1 MITVAAE
8 VEAIDAATGDVRWT
22 HPVADGTPLGTAQG
36 LVIEVD
42 GGPYALSTDI
52 ATGETEPSTLRALDA
67 ATGEE
72 RWSRPVDLAPVPM
85 PSQFSPTVGD
95 GVIAIV
101 SGDGT
106 TTIID
111 VVSGQDLRTE
121 PGELYAQGGLLIGRD
136 PTDPS
141 GMGSMVDPA
150 TGAVWAPVDGS
161 IVQSWLVG
169 AYSPGAAG
177 VLVASDPPT
186 GPAATLTLIDPV
198 SGAIQW
204 EVPYRQPIGR
214 SADHVFVV
222 DESTLE
228 VLDVTN
234 GDVVVEY
241 EPPTELVTFTN
252 AVVAD
257 GLVIVSAQWRGA
269 PSGTGTPSPDTAP
282 DCTGGSVLLDTNL
295 DDGSLVVR
303 ESSDGTVFCVEFD
316 GQESIGNVPS
326 VPSPDPRFDSLGFFE
341 PGGAWYTLTL
351 PEGLEDVTVVDEQ
364 GEVMP
369 AARGVA
375 GDYLVVFQPGITHT
389 DDGGP
394 AMVERRIEL
403 VGADGTVIANVS
415 FFGLPPADSKPPR
428 SRTSWPASAT
438 TASTCRTH
446 RSRAAP
452 RPSPARRLPRCCARP
467 GLRVATSSTATSA
480 LSSTRRSSSRT
491 SR

>member
-42 GGPYALSTDI
+42 GGPYSLSTDI

-106 TTIID
+106 TRIID

-121 PGELYAQGGLLIGRD
+121 PGELYAQGGLLLRRH
-136 PTDPS
+136 PTDPA

-198 SGAIQW
+198 SGAMQW

-257 GLVIVSAQWRGA
+257 GLVIVSTQWRGA
-269 PSGTGTPSPDTAP
+269 PSGTGTPSSDTAP
-282 DCTGGSVLLDTNL
+282 DCTGGPVLLDTEL

-303 ESSDGTVFCVEFD
+303 ESSDGTVFCVESD
-316 GQESIGNVPS
+316 GAEIHRQRSFGS
-326 VPSPDPRFDSLGFFE
+326 VTGSTLRQPGLLRAGRRLVHTDASRRTRATSPWSTSKAKSCR
-341 PGGAWYTLTL
+341 
-351 PEGLEDVTVVDEQ
+351 
-364 GEVMP
+364 

-375 GDYLVVFQPGITHT
+375 ADYLVVFQPGITHT

-394 AMVERRIEL
+394 AMVERTIEL
-403 VGADGTVIANVS
+403 
-415 FFGLPPADSKPPR
+415 ADSRRRRDRRGELLR
-428 SRTSWPASAT
+428 S
-438 TASTCRTH
+438 CRRRIRNRH
-446 RSRAAP
+446 VRGLHGLRP
-452 RPSPARRLPRCCARP
+452 RPRCRHAQPTVPGQHHRRPPPVRP
-467 GLRVATSSTATSA
+467 
-480 LSSTRRSSSRT
+480 
-491 SR
+491 